1 MLKSLIEL
9 RRDAR
14 GEKFKQF
21 FFSLLITKTASWS
34 QTFLVEM
41 LETGV
46 ENREPTSVPK
56 TSPRAPGVVR
66 LFLNA
71 GYFFSMGRQITSP
84 IWSPPLHANKPIKG
98 RRYES
103 FKLVTCQTTCNCV
116 TLILTSRFWHD
127 RSSCHAFTAC
137 RRKQTGECWCTS
149 P

>member
-21 FFSLLITKTASWS
+21 FFSSNHQNCIMVPNVPCGDARNWGWESRANKRAKNL
-34 QTFLVEM
+34 
-41 LETGV
+41 
-46 ENREPTSVPK
+46 TSG
-56 TSPRAPGVVR
+56 SPGVVR

-71 GYFFSMGRQITSP
+71 GYFLSMGRQITSP

-103 FKLVTCQTTCNCV
+103 FNLVICQTTRNCV

-127 RSSCHAFTAC
+127 RSSCHAFSAC

-149 P
+149 A